1 MVRKTKRMRK
11 TNVRKEKVRPLSI
24 GKSENSSSPTNI
36 VKILKTL
43 VQGRSKCSIL
53 SSSSSSPILLCTKC
67 YFAWWRDIF
76 CTSSSGFKKDTILKI
91 SCIFFI
97 VVDLMQ
103 QDEETEGKG
112 NEENGKEGENGA
124 EGENHLEKLI
134 CCRDGSIIIY
144 NRFLSYIMTHI
155 CVII

>member
-1 MVRKTKRMRK
+1 
-11 TNVRKEKVRPLSI
+11 
-24 GKSENSSSPTNI
+24 
-36 VKILKTL
+36 
-43 VQGRSKCSIL
+43 
-53 SSSSSSPILLCTKC
+53 
-67 YFAWWRDIF
+67 
-76 CTSSSGFKKDTILKI
+76 
-91 SCIFFI
+91 
-97 VVDLMQ
+97 MQ